1 MALYYN
7 KTKRGTTL
15 ISTPTWTSVIIQH
28 MRREVPVNQ
37 SRGLYLALVGSWI
50 NPLALQTREP
60 LSCSS
65 VFTSI
70 FWARHKSTVK
80 TKLRN
85 EALHCKGQSPLL
97 LSLIIIYT
105 LPLFSG
111 ENQITERRKATL
123 HFLSS
128 GLISQI
134 SLKLL
139 VLQRSF
145 AKWLNEM
152 HTIAKCDEYL

>member
-1 MALYYN
+1 M
-7 KTKRGTTL
+7 
-15 ISTPTWTSVIIQH
+15 SPS
-28 MRREVPVNQ
+28 
-37 SRGLYLALVGSWI
+37 LVVQCI
-50 NPLALQTREP
+50 L
-60 LSCSS
+60 LSS
-65 VFTSI
+65 
-70 FWARHKSTVK
+70 ARHKSTIK

-85 EALHCKGQSPLL
+85 AWLL
-97 LSLIIIYT
+97 TARDSLPCLSLLIIIYT

-152 HTIAKCDEYL
+152 HTIAKCDEYV

>member
-1 MALYYN
+1 
-7 KTKRGTTL
+7 
-15 ISTPTWTSVIIQH
+15 
-28 MRREVPVNQ
+28 MRREGPVNPR
-37 SRGLYLALVGSWI
+37 RGLYLAFVGSWI

-65 VFTSI
+65 VFTLI
-70 FWARHKSTVK
+70 FCSTQK
-80 TKLRN
+80 HSQDKAEEC
-85 EALHCKGQSPLL
+85 EALARDSLPCFSL
-97 LSLIIIYT
+97 LIIIYA

-152 HTIAKCDEYL
+152 HTIAKCDEYLWWFNGDFFFFFVSMNNKDSNKNR